1 LNINVSIT
9 ELFKVQSAQLYA
21 EGGLLK
27 IQQYL
32 VSQEMQGRGF
42 CLIFKDGELDGQ
54 FIIN

>member
-1 LNINVSIT
+1 
-9 ELFKVQSAQLYA
+9 
-21 EGGLLK
+21 LLK